1 MGVEG
6 LSIENVMSK
15 EDIDNLFTDNGGQES
30 SEPVDNTGEEEQN
43 NKDNKDNKE
52 QKTAEVNKD
61 ELFVDSKEN
70 DTDDKDEKP
79 ESVGSGDNQEDG
91 GTLSD
96 DNKPGGSP
104 KPNFYSSIASDLKDD
119 GVLPDLDDSDISE
132 IKSAEDLSSAI
143 ESHIKSRFD
152 ERQKRIDDAL
162 QYGVQ
167 PTAVK
172 QFEET
177 LDTLGSITDEA
188 LGEEGDEGE
197 NRRKQL
203 IYNDAVNH
211 GFSRE
216 RAIREA
222 DTSVK
227 NGTDIEDATEALN
240 NLKDFYNSK
249 YNELV
254 EQAKAQEE
262 EYKEGIRKQAEDFRK
277 ELLDSD
283 EVFKGIKLDNKIRKA
298 AYESMTKPVAKDENG
313 SWLTSIQKYEHD
325 KPLEF
330 RKKLGVIYAL
340 TDGFEN
346 LDGLIKGPV
355 RQKVKSKMRELEH
368 TFNSTARNSDGSLRM
383 ATGVEDDNPGQ
394 LYGRGAHLDI

>member
-1 MGVEG
+1 MG
-6 LSIENVMSK
+6 LSIDNIMSK
-15 EDIDNLFTDNGGQES
+15 EDVDSLFTEDGQES
-30 SEPVDNTGEEEQN
+30 EEPVDETGDEGKVVETN
-43 NKDNKDNKE
+43 NNGDNR
-52 QKTAEVNKD
+52 KTDEKAAEVNVE
-61 ELFVDSKEN
+61 ELFDDNDNDSDSPSK
-70 DTDDKDEKP
+70 KP

-394 LYGRGAHLDI
+394 LYGRGAHLDV